1 MIKILSYAIK
11 IAILLAIGYWLIENP
26 GTLTLDWQ
34 GYIVSAETPIIAV
47 LVVLFVGAIA
57 LLYHLYRSL
66 LAWPSRFGLGR
77 GIKKRSRGYEAL
89 TKGLIAVA
97 AGDGSMA
104 VKQSAKARKLLDDAP
119 LTMLLSAQAA
129 HLSGDAE
136 TARDSFRAMLD
147 QPELAFFGIR
157 GLLTHE
163 LRTQGRQDGTGQV
176 NREALRLAR
185 EAFRLEPSS
194 PWVVETLFDLEM
206 LAEDYDR
213 GLGLADQMKRVGLI
227 DAETVKRRKA
237 AIYLAR
243 SMASEAKEHHRDAK
257 TYAEKAGKLHPSFA
271 PAVTRLAKIHA
282 DAGKLRKAR
291 NSLDR
296 AWAQSPHPEIAQSW
310 ASLSPYEDAEG
321 KLRWMRRLC
330 TGQTVEDKLALVPA
344 LLENAEWAEAR
355 RVLLAA
361 LEQNGGVR
369 AMRLLA
375 DLELKEASDTVA
387 ATAWLDQ
394 AGKALPAPT
403 WVSVETG
410 ATQQSWTPFSRDTA
424 RFDVLAWLVPAPAG
438 TDPVSITA
446 APQKAI
452 PSPANAT
459 PPTIDAP
466 YQEVDSAPET
476 KTDAPTKEPAAEPAN
491 EPANEPAKQPTSK
504 PASNASDP
512 ADGGAPKQQPKPAA

>member
-11 IAILLAIGYWLIENP
+11 IAIILAIGYWLIENP

-34 GYIVSAETPIIAV
+34 GYIVSADTPIVALMA
-47 LVVLFVGAIA
+47 LVGIGAIA
-57 LLYHLYRSL
+57 IIYHLYRNL
-66 LAWPSRFGLGR
+66 LDWPSRWGIGR

-97 AGDGSMA
+97 AGDGAMA
-104 VKQSAKARKLLDDAP
+104 VKLSAKARKLLDDAP

-129 HLSGDAE
+129 HLSGDTE
-136 TARDSFRAMLD
+136 NARDSFRAMLD

-163 LRTQGRQDGTGQV
+163 LRTEGRQDSTGQV

-213 GLGLADQMKRVGLI
+213 GLGLADQMRRVGLI
-227 DAETVKRRKA
+227 DADTAKQRKA

-243 SMASEAKEHHRDAK
+243 SMAAEAKEHLRDARN
-257 TYAEKAGKLHPSFA
+257 YAEKAVKLQPSFA
-271 PAVTRLAKIHA
+271 PAVTRLAKFHA
-282 DAGKLRKAR
+282 DGGKLRKAR
-291 NSLDR
+291 NILDR
-296 AWAQSPHPEIAQSW
+296 AWAQNPHPELATSW
-310 ASLSPYEDAEG
+310 VGLSPCDDAEG

-330 TGQTVEDKLALVPA
+330 AGTTVEDKLALVPV
-344 LLENAEWAEAR
+344 LLENAEWEEAR
-355 RVLLAA
+355 RLLLAA

-394 AGKALPAPT
+394 AGKATPAPT

-410 ATQQSWTPFSRDTA
+410 ATQSNWTPFSKDTA

-438 TDPVSITA
+438 TNTISI
-446 APQKAI
+446 APPAQKAI
-452 PSPANAT
+452 ADAASQ

-466 YQEVDSAPET
+466 YQEVDGKGE
-476 KTDAPTKEPAAEPAN
+476 KDG
-491 EPANEPAKQPTSK
+491 
-504 PASNASDP
+504 ASD
-512 ADGGAPKQQPKPAA
+512 ADEKQADDANGDAAAQPKPAA